1 MTIRYRPMRR
11 KDVRECVDIVAAHP
25 IVGPRYGS
33 AIADLRAAWSRLLA
47 GDGFCSATVF
57 EEKIGDRANTV
68 GVGVSVFASD
78 EFLRE
83 AKKPPSFWI
92 GPELAKR
99 VARGDHSS
107 LLSSNQVR
115 EANSREGLNLVVWQ
129 ATVRE
134 QHMQRVE
141 VWDAFMKAGIE
152 QHRGYRLKE
161 LLVAQAESVEHLL
174 GLRHTGGFFW
184 DGKNQRYGDLPECN
198 LQEIIRAP
206 HVAGITREIAFSR
219 PLESITSSIGG
230 LFLYQPPRFGF
241 SVSEH
246 RLLHSALAGG
256 TDEELSGEL
265 GISLSTV
272 KKTWRSVYDR
282 VAACM
287 PELIPSNSQPDG
299 EASKRGRDK
308 KQRLISYLRE
318 HPEELRPVSRKL
330 LQQTAPA
337 PRHSRPD

>member
-11 KDVRECVDIVAAHP
+11 KDVRECVDIVEAHP

-57 EEKIGDRANTV
+57 EEKVGAGANTV

-99 VARGDHSS
+99 AGRGDHSS
-107 LLSSNQVR
+107 LLTAKQVR
-115 EANSREGLNLVVWQ
+115 EANSREGLNLVIWQ

-134 QHMQRVE
+134 QHMQKME
-141 VWDAFMKAGIE
+141 VWEAFMKAGVE

-184 DGKNQRYGDLPECN
+184 DGENQRYGDLPDCDLN
-198 LQEIIRAP
+198 AIIREP
-206 HVAGITREIAFSR
+206 HVAGITREIALSR
-219 PLESITSSIGG
+219 PLESITSSIGS
-230 LFLYQPPRFGF
+230 LFHYQPPQFGF
-241 SVSEH
+241 SGSEQ
-246 RLLHSALAGG
+246 RLLLAALAGG
-256 TDEELSGEL
+256 TDEDLSEELA
-265 GISLSTV
+265 ISLSTV
-272 KKTWRSVYDR
+272 KKTWRCVYDR
-282 VAACM
+282 VAACL
-287 PELIPSNSQPDG
+287 PELIPGNSQSNG

-308 KQRLISYLRE
+308 KQRLVSYLRE
-318 HPEELRPVSRKL
+318 HPQELRPVSKKL
-330 LQQTAPA
+330 LQQQPA
-337 PRHSRPD
+337 RASRLS